1 MESPFA
7 KYFQTPEWIK
17 PIAHVLYTPTRYLEE
32 KMNRPEDQCVY
43 MISSCVAL
51 LCCFLLKAH
60 PGSAFQ
66 RKLFST
72 TCGLF
77 INYYVFGMSGLASL
91 VTNVISYVLIRVM
104 PSKYSHI
111 VVIVVSGLALAQA
124 QIHK

>member
-1 MESPFA
+1 MQSPIV

-17 PIAHVLYTPTRYLEE
+17 PIAHFLYTPTRFLEE
-32 KMNRPEDQCVY
+32 VLKRPEDQCVY
-43 MISSCVAL
+43 MVSSCVAV
-51 LCCFLLKAH
+51 LCCFILKIH

-72 TCGLF
+72 ACGLF
-77 INYYVFGMSGLASL
+77 IHYYVFGMSGLASL
-91 VTNVISYVLIRVM
+91 VTNVTSYILIRIM

-111 VVIVVSGLALAQA
+111 VVIVVSGLGLALA

>member
-17 PIAHVLYTPTRYLEE
+17 PIAHFLYTPTRILEE
-32 KMNRPEDQCVY
+32 KINRPQDQCVY

-51 LCCFLLKAH
+51 LCCFLLKMH

-77 INYYVFGMSGLASL
+77 IHYYVFGMSGLASL
-91 VTNVISYVLIRVM
+91 ATNVISYVLIRVM

-111 VVIVVSGLALAQA
+111 VVIVASGLALALA